1 MTTYNGEKY
10 IVQQIDSILCQTI
23 QDFELIVCD
32 DRSSDATVEILNR
45 YAKKDKRI
53 KVFVNEQNLGF
64 KKNFEKAIQLCSGEY
79 IALSDQDDVWL
90 PNHLEKLL
98 ALIGEADIACGDAE
112 LINSEGLSK
121 DIFLSQINQLHR
133 IYNNTLLLY
142 RILCT
147 RNVFQ
152 GASMLIRRS
161 FLYDTAVL
169 PIPDGVNYHDT
180 WFAACACVL
189 HGIYYTFDVITLYR
203 HHESNIT
210 GHKQKRSLLSAA
222 FRMALKIIHREKYVT
237 DRFICIAEFYKRFQL
252 TDTQKKVLDECLQ
265 FQKLKAGELGFHEKI
280 RCLRWFWNNYKY
292 IWTRQ
297 NNTYRFARTITLLC
311 FNQ

>member
-32 DRSSDATVEILNR
+32 DRSSDTTVELLNR
-45 YAKKDKRI
+45 YAEKDKRI

-64 KKNFEKAIQLCSGEY
+64 KKNFEKAISLCSGEY
-79 IALSDQDDVWL
+79 IALSDQDDIWL
-90 PNHLEKLL
+90 PEHLEKLL
-98 ALIGEADIACGDAE
+98 TLIEEADIACGDAE
-112 LINSEGLSK
+112 LITSEGLSK
-121 DIFLSQINQLHR
+121 DIFLSQTNQLYH
-133 IYNNTLLLY
+133 IYNSTLLLY
-142 RILCT
+142 RIFCT

-152 GASMLIRRS
+152 GSSMLMRRS
-161 FLYDTAVL
+161 FLYNTAVL

-180 WFAACACVL
+180 WFAACACIL
-189 HGIYYTFDVITLYR
+189 HGIHYTFDVITQYR
-203 HHESNIT
+203 RHELNIT
-210 GHKQKRSLLSAA
+210 GQKKKWHLLPAIFGVMTKALHKK
-222 FRMALKIIHREKYVT
+222 KYTT
-237 DRFICIAEFYKRFQL
+237 DRFACISEFYKRFQL
-252 TDTQKKVLDECLQ
+252 NDTQKKILDECLQ
-265 FQKLKAGELGFHEKI
+265 FQKLKSGELTFHEKI

-297 NNTYRFARTITLLC
+297 NNAYRFARTIALLC